1 MLGENRLLEKLLRI
15 GRKIIPK
22 PVFNFFQPFYH
33 FLLGFCAAILYGF
46 PGKKLIVIGVTGTKG
61 KSTVVYLTHE
71 LLQKAGLSVASISSV
86 EFRIKD
92 KSWNNPLK
100 MTMPG
105 RFKIQK
111 FFKQALDSGCKYMI
125 LEVTSEGIKQFRH
138 KFINFNAVAYTNL
151 AKEHLESHHGFENY
165 KKAKGKLFKELK
177 KSNKKD
183 KFLIVNKD
191 DKYSEYYSN
200 LAGKVKK
207 YEYTFENLELKL
219 LGDFNKYN
227 ALAGINICIG
237 LGLDKNKLYKD
248 IKNIKG
254 LPGRMELI
262 IKKPFKVFIDYAHT
276 PDSLEA
282 VYKTLG
288 KGLICVLGSAGG
300 GRDKWKRPEMG
311 KIADKYCDK
320 IILTNED
327 PYNEDPK
334 EIIKD
339 VAKGIKKDYKIILD
353 RREAI
358 KKALSYKEKTIIT
371 GKGSEILMCVKDKK
385 IPWSDKKIVL
395 EEYEKSFG
403 SKS

>member
-1 MLGENRLLEKLLRI
+1 
-15 GRKIIPK
+15 
-22 PVFNFFQPFYH
+22 
-33 FLLGFCAAILYGF
+33 
-46 PGKKLIVIGVTGTKG
+46 
-61 KSTVVYLTHE
+61 
-71 LLQKAGLSVASISSV
+71 
-86 EFRIKD
+86 
-92 KSWNNPLK
+92 
-100 MTMPG
+100 
-105 RFKIQK
+105 
-111 FFKQALDSGCKYMI
+111 
-125 LEVTSEGIKQFRH
+125 
-138 KFINFNAVAYTNL
+138 
-151 AKEHLESHHGFENY
+151 
-165 KKAKGKLFKELK
+165 
-177 KSNKKD
+177 
-183 KFLIVNKD
+183 
-191 DKYSEYYSN
+191 
-200 LAGKVKK
+200 
-207 YEYTFENLELKL
+207 
-219 LGDFNKYN
+219 
-227 ALAGINICIG
+227 
-237 LGLDKNKLYKD
+237 YKD

-327 PYNEDPK
+327 PYNEDPE

-358 KKALSYKEKTIIT
+358 KKALRYKEKTIIT

-385 IPWSDKKIVL
+385 IPWSDKKVVL